1 MTGTSGKPR
10 ETKYPYLTHA
20 DDCVCK
26 FNSVRSDLLEQK
38 VWTCISR
45 GLKHP
50 SVISSLMVEAN
61 ERERLKA
68 PNLLAGINAAKK
80 KRGDAESALSRAG
93 DFALT
98 AESSADREFWMT
110 KSKEKRL
117 EAEQLDRDIREME
130 QEQAQ
135 TSLEGYSTADVL
147 TAIERM
153 DAAFNQMPKETKMR
167 LLRSLIDKVVLY
179 ENRTEVILKHSDL
192 CLGA

>member
-1 MTGTSGKPR
+1 
-10 ETKYPYLTHA
+10 
-20 DDCVCK
+20 
-26 FNSVRSDLLEQK
+26 
-38 VWTCISR
+38 
-45 GLKHP
+45 
-50 SVISSLMVEAN
+50 VISSLMVEAN